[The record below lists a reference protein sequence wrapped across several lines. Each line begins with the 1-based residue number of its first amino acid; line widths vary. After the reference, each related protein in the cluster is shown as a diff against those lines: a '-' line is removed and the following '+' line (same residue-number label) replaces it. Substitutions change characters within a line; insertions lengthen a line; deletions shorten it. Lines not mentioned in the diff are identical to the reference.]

1 MTRRTGA
8 RQPQKIGDVLTRVLK
23 KTGIRLP
30 VEDNRLKDV
39 WNKTVG
45 PMIAAQTSPHQV
57 KGGTLFVKVA
67 TSIWMHQ
74 LQFLKEDI
82 LEKFQHQWPGEP
94 IDRLHFSVGDVSVF
108 PASGKEKEF
117 FHPTMSLLKKR
128 DKLMIEESLEGVKDP
143 ELQSLLKRAMLKE
156 LIRRRYLEH
165 HGKSP
170 G

>member
-1 MTRRTGA
+1 MTRRLGQ
-8 RQPQKIGDVLTRVLK
+8 RQPQKIGDVLARVLK

-45 PMIAAQTSPHQV
+45 PMIAAQTCPAHV

-82 LEKFQHQWPGEP
+82 LDKFRNQWLAEP
-94 IDRLHFSVGDVSVF
+94 VDHLHFSVGDVSAF
-108 PASGKEKEF
+108 PTAGKEKEF
-117 FHPTMSLLKKR
+117 FHPTVSLLKKR

-143 ELQSLLKRAMLKE
+143 ELQSLLRKAMIKE

-165 HGKSP
+165 HGQSP
-170 G
+170 A

>member
-1 MTRRTGA
+1 MTRRTGP
-8 RQPQKIGDVLTRVLK
+8 RQPQKIGDVLTRILK

-39 WNKTVG
+39 WSKAVG
-45 PMIAAQTSPHQV
+45 PMIAAQTCAGQV
-57 KGGTLFVKVA
+57 RGGTLFVKVS

-74 LQFLKEDI
+74 LQFLKQDI
-82 LEKFQHQWPGEP
+82 LEKFQSQWQAEP
-94 IDRLHFSVGDVSVF
+94 VDRLHFSVGDVSAF
-108 PASGKEKEF
+108 PAAGKGKEF
-117 FHPTMSLLKKR
+117 FHPTTSLLKKR
-128 DKLMIEESLEGVKDP
+128 DKRMIEESLEGVKDP
-143 ELQSLLKRAMLKE
+143 ELQSLLKRAMIKE